1 MSEAIKVEQPDV
13 EVKAETE
20 TKPVATESKPEADTK
35 PAVETNGAAQET
47 KDISE
52 LSKEDADALSAKVA
66 KQGTSISIRDKDI

>member
-13 EVKAETE
+13 EVKADAE
-20 TKPVATESKPEADTK
+20 TK
-35 PAVETNGAAQET
+35 PAVESKPEVETKPAVESNGAAQET

-66 KQGTSISIRDKDI
+66 KQGTSNL